1 MQKISN
7 AIELRM
13 AISELKIVQAKQLI
27 ELKAEILSAYNELTP
42 FNIFKASLNKV
53 TSIPNWRKT
62 IIDTALG
69 LSVGYISKKILIG
82 NTHNPIK
89 NIVGSL
95 MQLGVTN
102 VVSNNSEPIKFI
114 VEKAIAWMK
123 SKSDSKTATI
133 ED

>member
-7 AIELRM
+7 AIELKM

-27 ELKAEILSAYNELTP
+27 ELKAEILSTYNELTP

-53 TSIPNWRKT
+53 ASIPNWRKT

-69 LSVGYISKKILIG
+69 LSIGYISKKILIG

-114 VEKAIAWMK
+114 IEKAIAWMK
-123 SKSDSKTATI
+123 SKSDSKIATI